1 MIIFFILFLYGK
13 QIKDGYKIIFVY
25 FNIFI
30 FISIYLFYLIINK
43 NILFLTFINIKICNL
58 SFFFLHDSL
67 SIIMYL
73 IITFISFIIHFY
85 SFKYMKNDQNI
96 CRFISFLSLFT
107 FFMLILV
114 SSGNLIQLFLGWEG
128 VGLCSYLLIGYWY
141 NRTFAIKS
149 AIKAILINKIG
160 DISFLILI
168 ILTWKQYGDI
178 SFINDHKIPC
188 TFLVLSILIASTS
201 KSSQFGLHTW
211 LPDAMEGPT
220 PVSALIHA
228 ATMVTAGIFLIIRL
242 SHIIENI
249 DTIYIIM
256 LLLGSLTSIFA
267 ASISLTQNDF
277 KKVIAYSTCSQLGYM
292 MMICGLSQYS
302 LSLFHLFNH
311 AFFKALL
318 FLSAGLII
326 HSLID
331 EQDIRR
337 SGSIIKSNPITSIFM
352 LIGSFSLMG
361 LPFLTGFYSKDV
373 ILEVTIINPFITMC
387 FILSLLAAL
396 FTAIYSIRLFYI
408 AFIKNDN
415 NSIINRLL
423 INETTKI
430 ETLILSIL
438 LIFTL
443 IIGYF
448 ISNFLNKEIILI
460 NSLYKWLPFISS
472 FIGSIIS
479 IIYIELNFKFYNILI
494 SSWFINTIINKISSF
509 IFSTIRVLY
518 NRLDQQLLEK
528 IGPSFFKENIINISS
543 LINKGIYSN
552 YLIMIYLI
560 IIYLFINII

>member
-1 MIIFFILFLYGK
+1 
-13 QIKDGYKIIFVY
+13 
-25 FNIFI
+25 
-30 FISIYLFYLIINK
+30 
-43 NILFLTFINIKICNL
+43 
-58 SFFFLHDSL
+58 
-67 SIIMYL
+67 
-73 IITFISFIIHFY
+73 
-85 SFKYMKNDQNI
+85 
-96 CRFISFLSLFT
+96 
-107 FFMLILV
+107 
-114 SSGNLIQLFLGWEG
+114 
-128 VGLCSYLLIGYWY
+128 
-141 NRTFAIKS
+141 
-149 AIKAILINKIG
+149 
-160 DISFLILI
+160 
-168 ILTWKQYGDI
+168 
-178 SFINDHKIPC
+178 
-188 TFLVLSILIASTS
+188 
-201 KSSQFGLHTW
+201 
-211 LPDAMEGPT
+211 MEGPT

-460 NSLYKWLPFISS
+460 NSLYK
-472 FIGSIIS
+472 
-479 IIYIELNFKFYNILI
+479 
-494 SSWFINTIINKISSF
+494 
-509 IFSTIRVLY
+509 
-518 NRLDQQLLEK
+518 
-528 IGPSFFKENIINISS
+528 
-543 LINKGIYSN
+543 
-552 YLIMIYLI
+552 
-560 IIYLFINII
+560 

>member
-1 MIIFFILFLYGK
+1 
-13 QIKDGYKIIFVY
+13 
-25 FNIFI
+25 
-30 FISIYLFYLIINK
+30 
-43 NILFLTFINIKICNL
+43 
-58 SFFFLHDSL
+58 
-67 SIIMYL
+67 
-73 IITFISFIIHFY
+73 
-85 SFKYMKNDQNI
+85 
-96 CRFISFLSLFT
+96 
-107 FFMLILV
+107 
-114 SSGNLIQLFLGWEG
+114 
-128 VGLCSYLLIGYWY
+128 
-141 NRTFAIKS
+141 
-149 AIKAILINKIG
+149 
-160 DISFLILI
+160 
-168 ILTWKQYGDI
+168 
-178 SFINDHKIPC
+178 
-188 TFLVLSILIASTS
+188 
-201 KSSQFGLHTW
+201 
-211 LPDAMEGPT
+211 
-220 PVSALIHA
+220 
-228 ATMVTAGIFLIIRL
+228 
-242 SHIIENI
+242 
-249 DTIYIIM
+249 
-256 LLLGSLTSIFA
+256 
-267 ASISLTQNDF
+267 
-277 KKVIAYSTCSQLGYM
+277 
-292 MMICGLSQYS
+292 MICGLSQYS